1 VKLKTIQFSPTDQQ
15 VLVITRAGL
24 LGRPILGPGLGE
36 MRAKTRM
43 KSRIPA
49 VYDENKNDKR
59 LHCRDPSRSL
69 DVDRLTTCR
78 LTKDTE

>member
-15 VLVITRAGL
+15 VLAITRAEL

-36 MRAKTRM
+36 VRAKTRM

-49 VYDENKNDKR
+49 ECEENKNDKDCTIEIR
-59 LHCRDPSRSL
+59 VVVWMLID
-69 DVDRLTTCR
+69 
-78 LTKDTE
+78 